1 MLRRKSMNLNQMKKR
16 FFGFSSIFLLFLTT
30 NIVGISQVEDQ
41 VLDWDQNQKQFVP
54 KKITR
59 DDLNLKSTSH
69 YVLENFSIHSQ
80 FEKDPILL
88 EQVFGNRKLLTL
100 GYQLQKIESRFHH
113 IYKQAGFKNSKTTS
127 NEKIIIRVD
136 APFVYSPLL
145 YYDPKVKLKNTAL
158 TIPPSEKQG
167 QWNNEMWFAPKWDF
181 PIVDRFVFDR
191 IIDTAACPDAIYHEY
206 THLITGKYLG
216 NNAIGRSLAE
226 GISDYYAA
234 SMIDYP
240 ELYSHKTCEGVKRQL
255 LVSSFRLDR
264 EIGFYDSNMES
275 DFKKNFTFIPSI
287 LWKYRSVVG
296 KELADLTIFQAITKT
311 NVGDRFFPE
320 FTNTLSN
327 SLYLESKKQFGEERA
342 KELVNQV
349 ETEIWIPKGV
359 FTNYGFQ
366 KSVFSLLPKKN
377 LRLTNA
383 DAKTFEFCQNQNEFE
398 FFWQDVNVNDPTLR
412 FYWKCDQ
419 VKLPMLIQFDQS
431 NSRNYLISKD
441 LHSLNGKMKFASPNA
456 CNPDVSRTGMDEK
469 LYLQICNYARENYFY
484 WKTMEKEMRLS
495 WNDPSD
501 SFEKRQF
508 VLEFAYLGNAK
519 NKFKYQFESN

>member
-1 MLRRKSMNLNQMKKR
+1 MKLNRMKKR
-16 FFGFSSIFLLFLTT
+16 IFGFSSVFLFLITT
-30 NIVGISQVEDQ
+30 NLIGVSQVDDQ
-41 VLDWDQNQKQFVP
+41 VLDWEPLQKQFVP

-59 DDLNLKSTSH
+59 EELNLKSTSH

-88 EQVFGNRKLLTL
+88 EQVYGNQKLLTL
-100 GYQLQKIESRFHH
+100 GYQLQKIESRFNQ
-113 IYKQAGFKNSKTTS
+113 IYKQAGFKNVTTTPKQ
-127 NEKIIIRVD
+127 KIIIRVD
-136 APFVYSPLL
+136 APYVYSPLL

-158 TIPPSEKQG
+158 TIPPSEIQG
-167 QWNNEMWFAPKWDF
+167 KWNNEMWFAPKWDF

-191 IIDTAACPDAIYHEY
+191 IIDTAACPDSIYHEY

-264 EIGFYDSNMES
+264 EIGFYDSITES

-287 LWKYRSVVG
+287 LWKYRSLVG

-327 SLYLESKKQFGEERA
+327 SLYLESKKQLGEAKA

-349 ETEIWIPKGV
+349 ETEIWIPRGI
-359 FTNYGFQ
+359 FSSFGYQ
-366 KSVFSLLPKKN
+366 KSVFSIFPRKN

-383 DAKTFEFCQNQNEFE
+383 DTKTYEFCQNQNEFE

-412 FYWKCDQ
+412 FYWKCNQ
-419 VKLPMLIQFDQS
+419 VKLPLMIQFDQS
-431 NSRNYLISKD
+431 NSRNYLISSN
-441 LHSLNGKMKFASPNA
+441 LLSLNGKMKFASPNA
-456 CNPDVSRTGMDEK
+456 CNPKVKRIGVDEK
-469 LYLQICNYARENYFY
+469 LYLQMCNYAQENYFY
-484 WKTMEKEMRLS
+484 RKSMEKEIRLS
-495 WNDPSD
+495 WVDQAESD
-501 SFEKRQF
+501 ANKKF
-508 VLEFAYLGNAK
+508 VLEFAYLGNDK
-519 NKFKYQFESN
+519 NKFKFQFE